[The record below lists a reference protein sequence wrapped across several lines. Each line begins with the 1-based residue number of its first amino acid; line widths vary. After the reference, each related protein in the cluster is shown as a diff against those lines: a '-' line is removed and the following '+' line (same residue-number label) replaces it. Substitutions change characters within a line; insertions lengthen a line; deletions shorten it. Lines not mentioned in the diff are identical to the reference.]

1 MVEMACVCIFF
12 LAIVGALIDLSF
24 MSFHRATNLY
34 LATNVAREL
43 SKISFGSGELS
54 INSLEIAIAEHAER
68 VAVSGVKQF
77 QSVDDIRVDVRC
89 PSDENYPSYLV
100 HNLQVPFVE
109 VECRIKT
116 PCLLCWDSNFRRELK
131 STSSLA
137 LTRVPIDSVVD
148 CE

>member
-1 MVEMACVCIFF
+1 MLEMAYVCIFF

-54 INSLEIAIAEHAER
+54 INSLEMVITEHAER
-68 VAVSGVKQF
+68 VVASGVKQF
-77 QSVDDIRVDVRC
+77 QSLDDIRVDVRC

-109 VECRIKT
+109 VECRVKT

-131 STSSLA
+131 SKSTLA
-137 LTRVPIDSVVD
+137 LTSLPVENVLD